1 MLENKKETETEQSK
15 SKQTTERKK
24 KSYHKSFKLFKF
36 ILLKLMIEV

>member
-24 KSYHKSFKLFKF
+24 SYLKSFKLFKF